1 MSNRIFRLVLIWTL
15 VLGLLP
21 MAGWAAGPPPP
32 LPAPPAPKT
41 ASAPHGAKA
50 AVGLDVVL
58 LIDQSGSMGGSKSHP
73 EQSDPHTKR
82 ISAVELVA
90 HLLSAAVESHY
101 LAYGARVSH
110 QVGVVEF
117 GTNARVA
124 LPGAVVEYDPQV
136 TKVARDV
143 QFNHILSSIQANE
156 LGNTNH
162 LHAFELAEGLLQQMR
177 QKNLPGPRKQLVL
190 MVTDGQSYLDGV
202 NMHSYQAKMQQY
214 LKKHFLD
221 RGIAIE
227 VVGLDAADKYWIK
240 NKTGAYWLQTTDGHA
255 RCIENPDDF
264 YEALKTIV
272 LNYVTLAGK
281 LVSIDERYDCPPYL
295 SHFIVI
301 VDKIIPGADIVIHN
315 PNGQLVDL
323 MALPHTRRNNYSRY
337 TVARPMPGMWRFSQ
351 PQGAGSCRVEIQ
363 QFYTRV
369 MFVEP
374 KAPLGLQQATP
385 IRFQVSSLQGTPFQ
399 EDPRFPV
406 TMSVW
411 VTSPGGKDLGA
422 IPAKHDGKGGVVTTQ
437 PLVPTEYGDY
447 RVRLEGIAR
456 SAGGK
461 DVEVFSSPEVVI
473 KVLNK
478 KPLAI
483 QLLNPEPDGSV
494 SLTWGSGT
502 VEVAAAVVLKD
513 QPQKPMDLGQVSK
526 APDRLLEAEL
536 LDHQGTRV
544 AGPVWLT
551 PAQGE
556 LHGELAVE
564 VPLFSWRWLTLW
576 SNKYWLR
583 LVQHE
588 DVLDSA
594 YYLHSI
600 QGKQTP

>member
-1 MSNRIFRLVLIWTL
+1 MSKRKFRLGLIWTL

-21 MAGWAAGPPPP
+21 AAVWAAGPPPP
-32 LPAPPAPKT
+32 SPAPPSAPV
-41 ASAPHGAKA
+41 PHGAKA

-73 EQSDPHTKR
+73 GQSDPHAKR

-90 HLLSAAVESHY
+90 HLLSAATESHY

-124 LPGAVVEYDPQV
+124 LPGAVVEFDPQLSQS
-136 TKVARDV
+136 ARDV
-143 QFNHILSSIQANE
+143 QLNHILSSVRANE

-177 QKNLPGPRKQLVL
+177 QKNLPGPRRQLVL

-202 NMHSYQAKMQQY
+202 NIHSYQVKMQQY
-214 LKKHFLD
+214 LRKHFLN

-227 VVGLDAADKYWIK
+227 VVGLDAAELYWIK
-240 NKTGAYWLQTTDGHA
+240 NKTGEYWQQTTDGHA
-255 RCIENPDDF
+255 RRIENPDDF

-272 LNYVTLAGK
+272 LQYVTLAGK
-281 LVSIDERYDCPPYL
+281 LVSVEENYDCPPYL

-301 VDKIIPGADIVIHN
+301 VDKIMPGADIAIHD
-315 PNGQLVDL
+315 PGGQVVDL

-337 TVARPMPGMWRFSQ
+337 TIARPMPGMWRFNQ
-351 PQGAGSCRVEIQ
+351 PQGAGSCRVEVQ

-374 KAPLGLQQATP
+374 QAPLGLQQATP

-406 TMSVW
+406 TMSVG

-447 RVRLEGIAR
+447 RVRLEGVTR
-456 SAGGK
+456 SVGGK
-461 DVEVFSSPEVVI
+461 IVEVFTSPEVVI

-478 KPLAI
+478 NPLAI
-483 QLLNPEPDGSV
+483 RLLNPEPDGSV
-494 SLTWGSGT
+494 SLTWGRGA
-502 VEVAAAVVLKD
+502 VEVAAVVALKD
-513 QPQKPMDLGQVSK
+513 QPQKPLDLGQVSR
-526 APDRLLEAEL
+526 APGRLLEAEL
-536 LDHQGTRV
+536 LDRQGGRV

-551 PAQGE
+551 PAQGQ
-556 LHGELAVE
+556 LQGELKVE

-576 SNKYWLR
+576 TSKYWLR
-583 LVQHE
+583 LVQH
-588 DVLDSA
+588 
-594 YYLHSI
+594 
-600 QGKQTP
+600 